1 MVDEQAYQASRQQA
15 NPQPCVFEKALLA
28 TCALC
33 SRSQRLSLAERE
45 VVACTSAVAH
55 INCQTLASLF
65 HERATFVLRLPRS
78 GTPMVHAKAMQLQCG
93 GLRGLQMVL
102 ALPAPDVHAMVQ
114 QALTNGQSLL
124 DLPWQAIVDSIATW
138 QLRRRSPNQADS

>member
-1 MVDEQAYQASRQQA
+1 
-15 NPQPCVFEKALLA
+15 
-28 TCALC
+28 
-33 SRSQRLSLAERE
+33 
-45 VVACTSAVAH
+45 
-55 INCQTLASLF
+55 
-65 HERATFVLRLPRS
+65 
-78 GTPMVHAKAMQLQCG
+78 MVHAKAMQLQCG